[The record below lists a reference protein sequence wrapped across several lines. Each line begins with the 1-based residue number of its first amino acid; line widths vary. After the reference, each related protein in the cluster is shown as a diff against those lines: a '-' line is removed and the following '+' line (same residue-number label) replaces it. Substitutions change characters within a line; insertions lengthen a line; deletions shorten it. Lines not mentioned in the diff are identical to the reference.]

1 MTRLTVLASACPKW
15 SSVRRFPCFFML
27 KMFTRAMVWGQV
39 ETGHCVARTIIA
51 SIYLI
56 ACIQAELSCSRKKRA
71 LKTSYNIFTTS
82 LTKFEKQRFS
92 RYLLLA
98 NVKSPWVR
106 LWCLTYTGWSH
117 MSHYKLLYPPVQIPD
132 TLECDPRNDCVVWR
146 CWIRLVWR
154 ELNNPLS
161 EWGTYQAFALE
172 QLRVPE

>member
-1 MTRLTVLASACPKW
+1 
-15 SSVRRFPCFFML
+15 
-27 KMFTRAMVWGQV
+27 MVFILV
-39 ETGHCVARTIIA
+39 CVAVQNTSTRVNLDHVLKLGVNDEVNCVGKCLSKMKLGTKVSLFFYA
-51 SIYLI
+51 QNVHPSNGLGTSRNWTLCSQNHNRLYLFDCLHPGR
-56 ACIQAELSCSRKKRA
+56 AFLLQKKRA

-132 TLECDPRNDCVVWR
+132 TLECDPRNDCVV
-146 CWIRLVWR
+146 
-154 ELNNPLS
+154 
-161 EWGTYQAFALE
+161 
-172 QLRVPE
+172 